1 MVRSLL
7 ATLLVAPAALA
18 LAAPA
23 AADEAEYLELRERL
37 VFLTAD
43 QLLTEGRRVCQAT
56 ANGMGASDIVGM
68 VRRDLGASSAAATD
82 IVTTAIIELDC

>member
-7 ATLLVAPAALA
+7 AAVLVVPGALA

-23 AADEAEYLELRERL
+23 AADEASYLKLRERL
-37 VFLTAD
+37 AFLTAD
-43 QLLTEGRRVCQAT
+43 QLLTEGHRVCQAT
-56 ANGMGASDIVGM
+56 ASGMGASDIVIM

-82 IVTTAIIELDC
+82 IVTSAIIELDC